1 MPLAP
6 IIVSRVFE
14 IIQELKAEGKT
25 IFLVEQMAHPALGI
39 ADRGYVLETGRV
51 TVEVIGREAYLG
63 A

>member
-1 MPLAP
+1 
-6 IIVSRVFE
+6 VFE

-25 IFLVEQMAHPALGI
+25 TSRSSRYPALGI

-51 TVEVIGREAYLG
+51 ILEVIGREAYLG